1 MQYQH
6 DDNES
11 TDENDQEP
19 ITSESSE
26 DQRTPSPT
34 VEVSAMRETR
44 QKQLVEAME
53 QAYSAHYK
61 EEIFKLI
68 KRANIQCAKPTL
80 QSRT

>member
-19 ITSESSE
+19 STSESSE

-34 VEVSAMRETR
+34 VEVST
-44 QKQLVEAME
+44 
-53 QAYSAHYK
+53 
-61 EEIFKLI
+61 IW
-68 KRANIQCAKPTL
+68 
-80 QSRT
+80 